1 MSNILL
7 YSKFSPCCEKLFDLL
22 NSVPEFLQYFR
33 IIPICID
40 NKNIRDKI
48 MQEREIMVNYVP
60 TLLLMVGNGT
70 IEKYEGEYV
79 FEWIREK
86 INPKKEPQIHENK
99 QGENIIPENNGNRK
113 KEPPIKNKPQSRKP
127 PPKTVKGT
135 SISDIPDEP
144 DEPESEDLQGE
155 DNIDDNIDDIIEE
168 IEDEEQVPVKSP
180 NGKINVQAAMAQA
193 EAHRLKLEEQI
204 QGSRKRPNVVRR

>member
-7 YSKFSPCCEKLFDLL
+7 YSKFSPCCEKLFELVGT
-22 NSVPEFLQYFR
+22 VPEFLQYFR

-48 MQEREIMVNYVP
+48 LQERKIMVNYVP
-60 TLLLMVGNGT
+60 TLLLMVGDGV

-86 INPKKEPQIHENK
+86 INPKKNEDIPVDK
-99 QGENIIPENNGNRK
+99 NIQPIQNIQKNVNTRAPK
-113 KEPPIKNKPQSRKP
+113 KPTPF
-127 PPKTVKGT
+127 PKKTTTPKGT
-135 SISDIPDEP
+135 SILDIPE
-144 DEPESEDLQGE
+144 EPEENSEE
-155 DNIDDNIDDIIEE
+155 NIDDIIEE
-168 IEDEEQVPVKSP
+168 IEEEEAPPVKSP

-193 EAHRLKLEEQI
+193 EAHRLKLEEEI
-204 QGSRKRPNVVRR
+204 QGNRKRPNVVRR